1 MKTFEIGITRTS
13 YSTKKFIVE
22 AEDNIEAVII
32 AMEQAYNEVF
42 DEDTADYSVEDIQEK
57 VGSLKISPYLKSS

>member
-1 MKTFEIGITRTS
+1 MKTFEILITRTS
-13 YSTKKFIVE
+13 QSTKKFIVE

-42 DEDTADYSVEDIQEK
+42 DEDTADYSVGDIQEK
-57 VGSLKISPYLKSS
+57 VGSLD

>member
-1 MKTFEIGITRTS
+1 MKTFEIRITRTS

-22 AEDNIEAVII
+22 AEDNTEAIII

-42 DEDTADYSVEDIQEK
+42 DEDSADYSVGDIEEK
-57 VGSLKISPYLKSS
+57 VGSLD

>member
-13 YSTKKFIVE
+13 YSTKTFIVE
-22 AEDNIEAVII
+22 AEDNIDAVNV

-42 DEDTADYSVEDIQEK
+42 DEDTADYTLNTIEETTK
-57 VGSLKISPYLKSS
+57 

>member
-22 AEDNIEAVII
+22 AKDNTEAITI
-32 AMEQAYNEVF
+32 ALEQAYNEVF
-42 DEDTADYSVEDIQEK
+42 DEDAADYSVGDIEEN
-57 VGSLKISPYLKSS
+57 LKSNL

>member
-1 MKTFEIGITRTS
+1 MKTFEIEITRTS

-22 AEDNIEAVII
+22 SEDNLGAACV

-42 DEDTADYSVEDIQEK
+42 NEHTADYTLNTIEETTK
-57 VGSLKISPYLKSS
+57 

>member
-22 AEDNIEAVII
+22 AEDNTEAIII

-42 DEDTADYSVEDIQEK
+42 DEDTADYTLNTIEETTK
-57 VGSLKISPYLKSS
+57 

>member
-1 MKTFEIGITRTS
+1 MKTFEIEITRTS

-22 AEDNIEAVII
+22 AEDNIDAVNV

-42 DEDTADYSVEDIQEK
+42 SEDTADYSVGDIQETIK
-57 VGSLKISPYLKSS
+57 

>member
-22 AEDNIEAVII
+22 AEDNIDAVNI
-32 AMEQAYNEVF
+32 AIEQAYNEVF
-42 DEDTADYSVEDIQEK
+42 GEDSADYSVGDIEEK
-57 VGSLKISPYLKSS
+57 VGSLD

>member
-22 AEDNIEAVII
+22 AEDNTEAIII

-42 DEDTADYSVEDIQEK
+42 EEDSADYSVGNIEEK
-57 VGSLKISPYLKSS
+57 VGSLD

>member
-1 MKTFEIGITRTS
+1 MKIFEIEITRTS

-22 AEDNIEAVII
+22 AEDNIDAVNV

-42 DEDTADYSVEDIQEK
+42 NEDTADYTLNTIEETT
-57 VGSLKISPYLKSS
+57 LIS

>member
-57 VGSLKISPYLKSS
+57 VGSLD